1 MNEASLSFT
10 IVCILMFHQFCSIQI
25 HMNESEVLPPIKYL
39 KEPKDVYPDCPS
51 CPILSAPS
59 QEETHI
65 KVSNE
70 KENWKSIIAE

>member
-1 MNEASLSFT
+1 
-10 IVCILMFHQFCSIQI
+10 
-25 HMNESEVLPPIKYL
+25 MNESEVLPPIKYL

-70 KENWKSIIAE
+70 KEYWKSIIAGYYSHSFISHVLECMMFV

>member
-1 MNEASLSFT
+1 MNK
-10 IVCILMFHQFCSIQI
+10 
-25 HMNESEVLPPIKYL
+25 SEVLPPIKYL

-70 KENWKSIIAE
+70 KEYWKSIIAE